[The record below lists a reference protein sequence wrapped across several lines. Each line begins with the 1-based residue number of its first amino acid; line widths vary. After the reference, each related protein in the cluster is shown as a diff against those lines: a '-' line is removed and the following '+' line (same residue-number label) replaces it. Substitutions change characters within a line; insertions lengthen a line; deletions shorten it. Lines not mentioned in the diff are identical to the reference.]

1 MVNETNHTVAVAAGD
16 SAVDVADKIAIQLIT
31 DVVAGYTI
39 NHPAPG
45 VVKFTSTTANTN
57 VQDLTVSIPAN

>member
-1 MVNETNHTVAVAAGD
+1 M
-16 SAVDVADKIAIQLIT
+16 DVADKIAIQLIT